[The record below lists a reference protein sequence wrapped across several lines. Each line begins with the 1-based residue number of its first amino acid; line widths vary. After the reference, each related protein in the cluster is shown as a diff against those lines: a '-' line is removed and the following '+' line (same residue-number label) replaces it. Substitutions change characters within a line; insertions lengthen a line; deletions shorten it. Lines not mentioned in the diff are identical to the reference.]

1 MSARLTNVS
10 ESGKPPY
17 PITINPNHVVE
28 VKPRFRP
35 IPNQGSQVGGLLPH
49 YEGSQLRLVTGD
61 YVRVIEDY
69 QVVHERLWPQQQP
82 PSSPEPAPV
91 KKAPAKKAMPKV
103 AEEKP
108 IPQSQI
114 SGLTEAITEA
124 EKFEE
129 KDED

>member
-1 MSARLTNVS
+1 
-10 ESGKPPY
+10 
-17 PITINPNHVVE
+17 
-28 VKPRFRP
+28 
-35 IPNQGSQVGGLLPH
+35 
-49 YEGSQLRLVTGD
+49 
-61 YVRVIEDY
+61 
-69 QVVHERLWPQQQP
+69 
-82 PSSPEPAPV
+82 
-91 KKAPAKKAMPKV
+91 MPKV